1 MLPRGIYSMKK
12 DYLLNIFFL
21 HNTTKK
27 SDELAQ
33 IQSKKY
39 SGFTLLE
46 LMITVVIIA
55 ILAAIA
61 LPSYSSYITKSQAK
75 SAASDL
81 VALSVAVE
89 NLYMRSLTYT
99 APTTNPT
106 TTTAQTQSYATAW
119 KPSADDSF
127 TYTISVTT
135 ATKSYTLTATGIT
148 GTRNAGCTL
157 TLNQANTRTI
167 NGGTTCGGMS
177 SW

>member
-1 MLPRGIYSMKK
+1 MKK
-12 DYLLNIFFL
+12 DYPFNIFFL
-21 HNTTKK
+21 HHITQK
-27 SDELAQ
+27 SFVLTQ
-33 IQSKKY
+33 TQSKKH

-46 LMITVVIIA
+46 LMVTVVIIA

-81 VALSVAVE
+81 VALSLVVE
-89 NLYMRSLTYT
+89 RNYLRTLAYT
-99 APTTNPT
+99 APSPNPT
-106 TTTAQTQSYATAW
+106 TTTAETKTYATDW
-119 KPSADDSF
+119 QPSADSF
-127 TYTISVTT
+127 DYTVSGTMNS
-135 ATKSYTLTATGIT
+135 ATPPKMTGYTLTAKGKT

-167 NGGTTCGGMS
+167 SGGTTCGGMS

>member
-1 MLPRGIYSMKK
+1 MKK
-12 DYLLNIFFL
+12 DNLLHTFSL
-21 HNTTKK
+21 DHTTKK
-27 SDELAQ
+27 SPVSAQ
-33 IQSKKY
+33 KQPQKH

-46 LMITVVIIA
+46 LMAAVAIIA

-61 LPSYSSYITKSQAK
+61 LPAYSSYITRSQAK

-81 VALSVAVE
+81 TSLSVAVE
-89 NLYMRSLTYT
+89 NLYLRSLSYT

-106 TTTAQTQSYATAW
+106 TTTAQTQTYATGW
-119 KPSADDSF
+119 QPSSGNSF
-127 TYTISVTT
+127 TYTVSVTT
-135 ATKSYTLTATGIT
+135 ATKSYTLTATGIS

-167 NGGTTCGGMS
+167 SGGSACGGMT

>member
-1 MLPRGIYSMKK
+1 MTQKSLVLTQTQPKK
-12 DYLLNIFFL
+12 
-21 HNTTKK
+21 H
-27 SDELAQ
+27 
-33 IQSKKY
+33 
-39 SGFTLLE
+39 SGFTLIE
-46 LMITVVIIA
+46 LMVTVVIMG

-81 VALSVAVE
+81 VALSVVVE
-89 NLYMRSLTYT
+89 NLYLRSLTYT
-99 APTTNPT
+99 APTPNPT
-106 TTTAQTQSYATAW
+106 TTTAQTQSYATGW
-119 KPSADDSF
+119 QPSSGNSF

-135 ATKSYTLTATGIT
+135 ATKSYTLTATGIS

-167 NGGTTCGGMS
+167 SGGTTCGGMS